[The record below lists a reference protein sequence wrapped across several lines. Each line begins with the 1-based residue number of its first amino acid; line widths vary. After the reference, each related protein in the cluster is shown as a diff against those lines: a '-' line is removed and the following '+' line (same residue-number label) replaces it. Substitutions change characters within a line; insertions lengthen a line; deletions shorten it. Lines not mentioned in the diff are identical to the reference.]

1 MWRVGIDVGGTFTD
15 LFAWEEE
22 TGQSATAK
30 VLTTKHDR
38 ALGVLQVIEQAQLP
52 VDRIATLIHGSTTAT
67 NALIERSYPPA
78 AMVTTEGFRDTIE
91 IGRQRRQHLY
101 DPYQTKPRPIIPRRY
116 RLTVP
121 ERITAQGEVLV
132 PLDED
137 VARKVADRI
146 AELGLESVAVA
157 FINAY
162 ANPAHEQRM
171 GEILQARLPQAYVAL
186 SSDTRPKFRELGR
199 FVTTAIRAVLL
210 PVMSSY
216 FARLEAML
224 RERGFTGSVFIIKS
238 NGGMMGVELAK
249 QRPEELIESGPA
261 GGVAYASYLSARSG
275 FPRAIH
281 TDMGGTSFDASIV
294 EDGQG
299 LITHEYE
306 LEWEVPVITPM
317 LDIRSVGAG
326 GGSIAWVDQGGS
338 LRVGPQSA
346 GADPGPAC
354 YGRGGREATVTDA
367 NLLLGRLEP
376 TLGGKFALDLS
387 MAEEAVSRVA
397 RQVGLDTLRAAEGII
412 QITCENMAQAIKM
425 VLIDRGRDPR
435 DFVLVSFGGA
445 GPMHA
450 CFIARSLSIPQV
462 VVPAYAG
469 VASAFGA
476 TAMDIRHDLE
486 TFFYSPV
493 EGVDLARLNQLYE
506 GLEERGRVLLAQ
518 EALTQDRVSVSH
530 GAQMRYIGQSYEV
543 ETPVPIGRL
552 TAASLPQIV
561 QNFHR
566 EHEREYGV
574 ASEQFAPAFVS
585 LGVTVIGHNE
595 KPPIVQASVTAG
607 LDPRKGERR
616 VYFAG
621 HWLTTPVCDGQLLTQ
636 GFTLRGPA
644 IVEYAHSCAVLP
656 PDTTAVVDELE
667 NLVISI
673 VEV

>member
-22 TGQSATAK
+22 TGQSVTAK

-52 VDRIATLIHGSTTAT
+52 VNRIATLIHGSTTAT

-78 AMVTTEGFRDTIE
+78 AMVTTEGFRDTLE

-101 DPYQTKPRPIIPRRY
+101 DPYQTKPRPLIPRRY

-121 ERITAQGEVLV
+121 ERSSAKGEVLV
-132 PLDED
+132 PLDEEA
-137 VARKVADRI
+137 ARKVADRI
-146 AELGLESVAVA
+146 AELELESVAVA

-162 ANPAHEQRM
+162 VNPAHEQRM
-171 GEILQARLPQAYVAL
+171 GEILQARLPHAHIAL

-210 PVMSSY
+210 PVMSAY
-216 FARLEAML
+216 FARLETML

-275 FPRAIH
+275 FSRAIH

-376 TLGGKFALDLS
+376 TLGGKFTLDLS
-387 MAEEAVSRVA
+387 TAEEAVSRVA

-450 CFIARSLSIPQV
+450 CFIARSLNIPQV

-493 EGVDLARLNQLYE
+493 AGVDLTRLNQLYE
-506 GLEERGRVLLAQ
+506 RLETQGRALLAQ
-518 EALTQDRVSVSH
+518 EALTQDRVSVSR

-543 ETPVPIGRL
+543 ETPVLLGHL
-552 TAASLPQIV
+552 TAASLSQIV

-595 KPPIVQASVTAG
+595 KPPIVQASGAVG
-607 LDPRKGERR
+607 LDPHKGERR

-621 HWLTTPVCDGQLLTQ
+621 HWLTTPVYNGQRLTQ

-644 IVEYAHSCAVLP
+644 IIEYAHSCAVLP
-656 PDTTAVVDELE
+656 PDTSAVVDELD
-667 NLVISI
+667 NLAIS
-673 VEV
+673 VV

>member
-22 TGQSATAK
+22 TQQSVTTK

-38 ALGVLQVIEQAQLP
+38 ALGVLQVIGQAQLP
-52 VDRIATLIHGSTTAT
+52 VERIATLIHGSTTAT

-91 IGRQRRQHLY
+91 IGRQRRERLY
-101 DPYQTKPRPIIPRRY
+101 DPYQTKPRPLIPRRY

-121 ERITAQGEVLV
+121 ERVSAQGEVLV

-137 VARKVADRI
+137 AAHRVADRI
-146 AELGLESVAVA
+146 AAMALGSVAVA

-162 ANPAHEQRM
+162 VNPAHEQRM
-171 GEILQARLPQAYVAL
+171 GEVLRARLPHAYVAL

-210 PVMSSY
+210 PVMSAY
-216 FARLEAML
+216 FDRLATRL
-224 RERGFTGSVFIIKS
+224 RERGFRGSLFIIKS

-275 FPRAIH
+275 FNRAIH

-294 EDGQG
+294 EDGHG

-354 YGRGGREATVTDA
+354 YSRGGTEATVTDA

-376 TLGGKFALDLS
+376 TLGGKFTLDRQA
-387 MAEEAVSRVA
+387 AEEAVAKVA
-397 RQVGLDTLRAAEGII
+397 RQVNLDTLRAAEGII
-412 QITCENMAQAIKM
+412 FITCENMAQAIKM

-450 CFIARSLSIPQV
+450 CFIARALNIPQV

-476 TAMDIRHDLE
+476 TAMDLRHDLE
-486 TFFYSPV
+486 TFLYSPV
-493 EGVDLARLNQLYE
+493 EGVDLVRLNQLYDR
-506 GLEERGRVLLAQ
+506 LEEQGRALLAQ
-518 EALTQDRVSVSH
+518 EVLTHDRVSISR

-543 ETPVPIGRL
+543 ETPVPAERL
-552 TAASLPQIV
+552 TAATLPQIV

-595 KPPIVQASVTAG
+595 KPPIVPASAATG
-607 LDPRKGERR
+607 LDPRKGGRQ
-616 VYFAG
+616 VYFSG
-621 HWLTTPVCDGQLLTQ
+621 YWLTTPVYDGQRLTQ

-644 IVEYAHSCAVLP
+644 IIEYAHSCAVLP
-656 PDTTAVVDELE
+656 PDTSAVVDELD
-667 NLVISI
+667 NLVISLG
-673 VEV
+673 

>member
-22 TGQSATAK
+22 TGQSVTAK

-38 ALGVLQVIEQAQLP
+38 ALGVLQVIDQARLP
-52 VDRIATLIHGSTTAT
+52 VDQIATLIHGSTTAT

-78 AMVTTEGFRDTIE
+78 ALVTTEGFRDTIE
-91 IGRQRRQHLY
+91 IGRQRRRHLY
-101 DPYQTKPRPIIPRRY
+101 DPYQTKPRPLIPRRY

-121 ERITAQGEVLV
+121 ERISAKGEVLV
-132 PLDED
+132 PLDEEA
-137 VARKVADRI
+137 ARKVADRI
-146 AELGLESVAVA
+146 AELELEAVAVA

-162 ANPAHEQRM
+162 VNPAHEQRM
-171 GEILQARLPQAYVAL
+171 GEILRARLPRTYIAL

-210 PVMSSY
+210 PVMSAY
-216 FARLEAML
+216 FVRVERML
-224 RERGFTGSVFIIKS
+224 RERGFPGSLFIIKS

-275 FPRAIH
+275 FARAIH

-294 EDGQG
+294 EDGHG

-306 LEWEVPVITPM
+306 LEWEAPVITPM

-376 TLGGKFALDLS
+376 TLGGKFTLDRDA
-387 MAEEAVSRVA
+387 AEEAVANVA
-397 RQVGLDTLRAAEGII
+397 RQVGLDPLRAAEGII

-450 CFIARSLSIPQV
+450 CFIARSLNIPQV

-486 TFFYSPV
+486 AFFYSPV
-493 EGVDLARLNQLYE
+493 AGIDLVHLNQLYE
-506 GLEERGRVLLAQ
+506 RLEEQGRALLAQ
-518 EALTQDRVSVSH
+518 EALAQDHVSVAR

-543 ETPVPIGRL
+543 ETPVPLGRL
-552 TAASLPQIV
+552 TAASLSHIV

-574 ASEQFAPAFVS
+574 ASAQFAPAFVS

-595 KPPIVQASVTAG
+595 KPPIVQASVATG
-607 LDPRKGERR
+607 RDPRKGERR
-616 VYFAG
+616 AYFSG
-621 HWLTTPVCDGQLLTQ
+621 QWLITPVYDGQRLTE

-656 PDTTAVVDELE
+656 PGASAVVDALD
-667 NLVISI
+667 NLVIT
-673 VEV
+673 VV

>member
-22 TGQSATAK
+22 TEQSVTSK

-78 AMVTTEGFRDTIE
+78 AMVTTEGFRDTLE

-121 ERITAQGEVLV
+121 ERISAKGEVLV
-132 PLDED
+132 PLEEEA
-137 VARKVADRI
+137 ARKVADRI
-146 AELGLESVAVA
+146 AELELESVAVA

-162 ANPAHEQRM
+162 VNPAHEQRM
-171 GEILQARLPQAYVAL
+171 GEILHARLPQAYIAL

-210 PVMSSY
+210 SVMSAY
-216 FARLEAML
+216 FARLEEML
-224 RERGFTGSVFIIKS
+224 RERGFPGSVFIIKS

-249 QRPEELIESGPA
+249 QRPEELLESGPA

-275 FPRAIH
+275 FSRAIH
-281 TDMGGTSFDASIV
+281 TDMGGTSFDTSIV
-294 EDGQG
+294 EGGQG

-354 YGRGGREATVTDA
+354 YGRGGQEATVTDA

-376 TLGGKFALDLS
+376 TLGGKFTLDHHA
-387 MAEEAVSRVA
+387 AEEAVSKVA

-412 QITCENMAQAIKM
+412 HITCENMAQAIKM

-450 CFIARSLSIPQV
+450 CFIARSLNIPQV

-506 GLEERGRVLLAQ
+506 RLEEQGRALLAQ
-518 EALTQDRVSVSH
+518 EALAQDRVSVSR

-543 ETPVPIGRL
+543 ETPVPLGYL

-561 QNFHR
+561 QNFHH

-574 ASEQFAPAFVS
+574 ASEQFAPALVS

-595 KPPIVQASVTAG
+595 KPPIVQVSAATG

-616 VYFAG
+616 VYFSG
-621 HWLTTPVCDGQLLTQ
+621 HWLTTPVYDGQRLTQ
-636 GFTLRGPA
+636 GFALRGPA
-644 IVEYAHSCAVLP
+644 IIEYTHSCAVLP
-656 PDTTAVVDELE
+656 PDTSAMVDALDNLIISVV
-667 NLVISI
+667 
-673 VEV
+673 

>member
-22 TGQSATAK
+22 TQQSVTAK
-30 VLTTKHDR
+30 VLTTKGDR
-38 ALGVLQVIEQAQLP
+38 ALGVLQVIAQAQLP
-52 VDRIATLIHGSTTAT
+52 MDRISTLIHGSTTAT

-101 DPYQTKPRPIIPRRY
+101 DPYQTKPKPIIPRRH

-121 ERITAQGEVLV
+121 ERISAQGEVLV

-137 VARKVADRI
+137 TARRVADRI
-146 AELGLESVAVA
+146 AALALGSVAVA

-162 ANPAHEQRM
+162 VNPAHEQRM
-171 GEILQARLPQAYVAL
+171 GEILRERLPQAHIAL

-199 FVTTAIRAVLL
+199 FMTTAIRAVLL
-210 PVMSSY
+210 PVMSAY
-216 FARLEAML
+216 FDRLATML
-224 RERGFTGSVFIIKS
+224 QERGFQGSLFIIKS
-238 NGGMMGVELAK
+238 NGGMMGVDLAK

-261 GGVAYASYLSARSG
+261 GGVAYASYLSTRAG

-294 EDGQG
+294 EDGRG
-299 LITHEYE
+299 IITHEYE
-306 LEWEVPVITPM
+306 LEWEVPIITPM

-354 YGRGGREATVTDA
+354 YGRGGKDATVTDA

-376 TLGGKFALDLS
+376 TLGGKFTLDRAA
-387 MAEEAVSRVA
+387 AEEAVTQVGSL
-397 RQVGLDTLRAAEGII
+397 VGLDPLRTAEGII

-450 CFIARSLSIPQV
+450 CFIARALNIPQV

-476 TAMDIRHDLE
+476 TAMDMRHDLE
-486 TFFYSPV
+486 TFFYAPT
-493 EGVDLARLNQLYE
+493 EGVDLVRLNQLYE
-506 GLEERGRVLLAQ
+506 RLEQQGRSLLAQ
-518 EALTQDRVSVSH
+518 ETLASERISVSRS
-530 GAQMRYIGQSYEV
+530 AQMRYIGQSYEV
-543 ETPVPIGRL
+543 ETPVPFGHL
-552 TAASLPQIV
+552 TTASLPQIV
-561 QNFHR
+561 QNFH
-566 EHEREYGV
+566 EAHQREYGV
-574 ASEQFAPAFVS
+574 ASAQFAPAFVS
-585 LGVTVIGHNE
+585 LGVTVIGHNDR
-595 KPPIVQASVTAG
+595 PPIMQTSAATG
-607 LDPRKGERR
+607 LDPYKGERR

-621 HWLTTPVCDGQLLTQ
+621 HWLGTPVYDGQVLSQ

-644 IVEYAHSCAVLP
+644 IIEYAHSCAVLP
-656 PDTTAVVDELE
+656 PDTAAVVDELE
-667 NLVISI
+667 NLVIS
-673 VEV
+673 V